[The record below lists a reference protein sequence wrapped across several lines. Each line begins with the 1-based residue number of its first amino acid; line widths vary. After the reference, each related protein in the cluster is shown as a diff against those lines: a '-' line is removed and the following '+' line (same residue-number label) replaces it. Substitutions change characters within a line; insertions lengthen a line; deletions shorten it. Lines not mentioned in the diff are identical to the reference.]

1 MCELCEWFTCRE
13 GQFLNHITMQHC
25 MKMLTNRN
33 IVKDHNGRELY
44 RCALC
49 THVFN
54 TVQDYLDH
62 VGKDQHCNQSLGFY
76 FWQVDVQKKGIHN
89 PPLLSPA
96 DAWERLRLKLSL
108 HVVKKTRPKHLKSFL
123 PKLSSVPMPS
133 NSEDPCSSDIVM
145 EYNVYK
151 CNVEV
156 TFTEKL
162 STKSFKPRQ
171 ILNRGLFHCYF
182 CDLRRLI
189 RPTQTKTRPAV
200 TTKSENEALA
210 TSAEAEIVIET
221 PLKESDPLL
230 Q

>member
-1 MCELCEWFTCRE
+1 MTCFLCSDVEPNTS
-13 GQFLNHITMQHC
+13 LATVVAHIATVH
-25 MKMLTNRN
+25 
-33 IVKDHNGRELY
+33 
-44 RCALC
+44 
-49 THVFN
+49 N
-54 TVQDYLDH
+54 TVQGYLDH
-62 VGKDQHCNQSLGFY
+62 VGKDQHCSQSLGFY
-76 FWQVDVQKKGIHN
+76 
-89 PPLLSPA
+89 
-96 DAWERLRLKLSL
+96 
-108 HVVKKTRPKHLKSFL
+108 
-123 PKLSSVPMPS
+123 
-133 NSEDPCSSDIVM
+133 IVM

-156 TFTEKL
+156 TFTERL
-162 STKSFKPRQ
+162 SPKSFKPRQ
-171 ILNRGLFHCYF
+171 ILNRGPFHCYF